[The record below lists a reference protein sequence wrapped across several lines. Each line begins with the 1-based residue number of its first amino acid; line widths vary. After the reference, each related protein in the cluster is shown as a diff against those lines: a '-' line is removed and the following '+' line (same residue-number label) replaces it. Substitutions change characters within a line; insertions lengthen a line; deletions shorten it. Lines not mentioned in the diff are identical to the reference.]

1 MNAKEELVIKFQ
13 EIKERGWIETK
24 RHGDQCLGNTF
35 EDLIGKE
42 EDNMEGLAIIADGP
56 DKLVFIKD
64 IFLKEQNILLIK
76 QT

>member
-35 EDLIGKE
+35 EDLIF
-42 EDNMEGLAIIADGP
+42 IIATVVPP
-56 DKLVFIKD
+56 DRAF
-64 IFLKEQNILLIK
+64 
-76 QT
+76 